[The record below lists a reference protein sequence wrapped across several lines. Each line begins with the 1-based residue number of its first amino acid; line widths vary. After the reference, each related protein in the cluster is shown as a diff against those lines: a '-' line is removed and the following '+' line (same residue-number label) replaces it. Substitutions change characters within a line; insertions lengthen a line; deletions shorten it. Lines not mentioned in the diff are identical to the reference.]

1 MRSDDRLMYRSSV
14 QKVNVFALSVVPED
28 LDLHVHVHVR
38 VFVPM
43 FLYRSNL
50 PVIV

>member
-14 QKVNVFALSVVPED
+14 QKVSVFALSVP
-28 LDLHVHVHVR
+28 VHVHVDLDLR
-38 VFVPM
+38 VHVFVPM
-43 FLYRSNL
+43 FLYRSNF